1 MNEVVNWL
9 NQTNHGL
16 VLGLCGPPGVGKTT
30 FVRNAIAPCFR
41 DDNGK
46 PRPVI
51 TVSLGGKVS
60 GSSLKGHGFTYV
72 GSKFGQIV

>member
-1 MNEVVNWL
+1 MNEVVRWL
-9 NQTNHGL
+9 NASNKGL
-16 VLGLCGPPGVGKTT
+16 VLGLNGPPGVGKTT

-41 DDNGK
+41 NEKGE

-51 TVSLGGKVS
+51 TIGLGGKIS

-72 GSKFGQIV
+72 GSKYG